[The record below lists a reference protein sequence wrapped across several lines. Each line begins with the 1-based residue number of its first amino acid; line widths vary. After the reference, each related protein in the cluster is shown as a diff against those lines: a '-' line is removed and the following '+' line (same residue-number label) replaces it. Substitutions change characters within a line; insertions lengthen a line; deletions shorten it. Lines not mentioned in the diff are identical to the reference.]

1 VSVYISI
8 SRPDCVLNSQRK
20 RVGIYTVITVIV
32 TIILGLYI
40 FLDLNIVVGFLVI
53 LFAAFIYYTKKRLV
67 AAS

>member
-1 VSVYISI
+1 M
-8 SRPDCVLNSQRK
+8 NSQRK